1 MAILKNT
8 PFLLEKNSTNF
19 RAEACAILT
28 AAKTLN
34 NSENVSESIVILSDC
49 KSILQS
55 LLSGEETQTLK
66 EIKSEL
72 NALQQKT
79 NLTLQWIP
87 SHCNITGNEKA
98 DELSKTGSKKTQLS
112 NPISYQESKTI
123 IKSSIKEKWI
133 KENDIGKEDSIDK
146 LQRHDQ
152 VIIFRLRTG
161 HCRLLSHL
169 HRLKI
174 SHTDECPCETGIQTP
189 EHILQF
195 CPNFNLLRE
204 ETWQGEVGLQQ
215 KLYGSAADLQRTTE
229 FIKNTHLT
237 I

>member
-1 MAILKNT
+1 MAQWWGPSNING
-8 PFLLEKNSTNF
+8 PD
-19 RAEACAILT
+19 
-28 AAKTLN
+28 
-34 NSENVSESIVILSDC
+34 SD
-49 KSILQS
+49 SDS
-55 LLSGEETQTLK
+55 

-98 DELSKTGSKKTQLS
+98 EELSKTGSKNTQLS
-112 NPISYQESKTI
+112 NPIFYQESKTI
-123 IKSSIKEKWI
+123 IIKSFIKEKWI
-133 KENDIGKEDSIDK
+133 KENEIGKEDSIDK

-174 SHTDECPCETGIQTP
+174 SRTDECPSAWTGAEIRSP
-189 EHILQF
+189 LQA
-195 CPNFNLLRE
+195 LLL
-204 ETWQGEVGLQQ
+204 LQPS
-215 KLYGSAADLQRTTE
+215 LC
-229 FIKNTHLT
+229 
-237 I
+237 